1 MAIYDCFQFFD
12 EEHILDLRLN
22 ILNEFVDFFVMVES
36 TTDHQGNSKKLNFDS
51 KKFKEFNNK
60 IIYLVVDD
68 TAEAIKKPHIGGE
81 SLVEQ
86 YQRNSLTR
94 GLKNCHDDDLIILSD
109 VDEIPDLNK
118 LNMFDKKN
126 KYAVF
131 SQRMFNYKI
140 NLLNE
145 TENNWH
151 GSKICLKKNL
161 NSPQWLRNLKF
172 KKYPFWRID
181 KLRNLQIIENGGWH
195 FAYLQSPAD
204 ISKKIKSFAHG
215 EFNKANFIN
224 QENIREKINMGKDI
238 FDREISYKKVQ
249 LDNSF
254 PKYIVDNKEKFQEWI
269 I

>member
-12 EEHILDLRLN
+12 EENILDLRLN
-22 ILNEFVDFFVMVES
+22 ILNEFVDFFVFVES
-36 TTDHQGNSKKLNFDS
+36 TTDHQGKPKKLNFDL
-51 KKFKEFNNK
+51 KKFKKFNNK
-60 IIYLVVDD
+60 IIYIVVDD

-86 YQRNSLTR
+86 HQRNSLTR
-94 GLKNCHDDDLIILSD
+94 GLKNCRDNDLIILSD
-109 VDEIPDLNK
+109 IDEIPDLNK

-131 SQRMFNYKI
+131 SQKMFNYKI

-145 TENNWH
+145 TESNWH

-161 NSPQWLRNLKF
+161 KSPQWLRNLKF

-181 KLRNLQIIENGGWH
+181 KLRNLQIIANGGWH
-195 FAYLQSPAD
+195 FAYLQSPEN

-215 EFNKANFIN
+215 EFNKVNFTN
-224 QENIREKINMGKDI
+224 QENIEEKINMGKDI

-254 PKYIVDNKEKFQEWI
+254 PKYIVDNKEKFKEWI